1 MSSRQSLFRFGRR
14 NASSFGAVALAA
26 ALLPA
31 APAAAQGSRQK
42 AADTLYSAGLEAHRE
57 GDLEEARDRYR
68 DAFVLERAGY
78 IAANLGQVEAKLG
91 EWTAAAEHLAFA
103 LAKADHTPDAR
114 ANLQRVFDVVKREV
128 ATVRIEAEVGGDE
141 VLVNDRVVGRLPLT
155 TPVFLNPGKYT
166 ILLRSDARTTE
177 PKAIEVAKGQSYA
190 VEFSAG
196 GEGTFTRDTAGARG
210 TQRDT
215 VRSAVIWSTLGVGVG
230 LTAVGTYFLARG
242 NRFDNEAEDL
252 RRERGS
258 SDACVNADCEDLWDA
273 LDKRD
278 SANKWARIS
287 YAGAGAFVL
296 AFGAEQLFWRKRAQA
311 REQAFKLEPFVAGR
325 FAGIA
330 AAGQF

>member
-14 NASSFGAVALAA
+14 NSTSFGAVALAA
-26 ALLPA
+26 VLLSS
-31 APAAAQGSRQK
+31 APAVAQGSRQK

-196 GEGTFTRDTAGARG
+196 GEGTFTRDAGASRKTRWELPVAITSG
-210 TQRDT
+210 
-215 VRSAVIWSTLGVGVG
+215 A
-230 LTAVGTYFLARG
+230 LA
-242 NRFDNEAEDL
+242 
-252 RRERGS
+252 
-258 SDACVNADCEDLWDA
+258 
-273 LDKRD
+273 
-278 SANKWARIS
+278 
-287 YAGAGAFVL
+287 AGALTGGLLYLRSKSTRDDERADLIDRLGGDTACSGDAPAKECERIADLAQQGDRRKATAAAF
-296 AFGAEQLFWRKRAQA
+296 
-311 REQAFKLEPFVAGR
+311 FVASG
-325 FAGIA
+325 AMLGTSIA
-330 AAGQF
+330 ATVLHFRHKRQDVAVAPVVDGKFFGIHAMMRF